1 MPNFLEIIWGE
12 VKIKTFLD
20 FWPYRNLE
28 KVESDS

>member
-12 VKIKTFLD
+12 VKIKKFLD